1 MHTLRYVYSSSTFSS
16 LGLLS
21 FFTFKIKICAI
32 HIFISGPRCCG
43 SRLDVKQMVASP
55 EFRRF
60 GSGGSFFVNYT
71 ISTDIDVIPP
81 SRIIDFRRNSKS
93 SFDSNRFISFDWT
106 APGND
111 FVFGKATEYNIECF
125 GSMEEIVFDKTELPQ
140 PDVYG
145 TRQSASLQI
154 TIINKVLLCTIFAF
168 DEVSVSIT
176 LLRYWLS
183 SFRGRDT
190 ELLKLD
196 KF

>member
-1 MHTLRYVYSSSTFSS
+1 M
-16 LGLLS
+16 
-21 FFTFKIKICAI
+21 CN
-32 HIFISGPRCCG
+32 IFISGPRCCG

-93 SFDSNRFISFDWT
+93 SFDSNRFISFEWT

-111 FVFGKATEYNIECF
+111 FVFGKATEYNMECF

-154 TIINKVLLCTIFAF
+154 TIINQVLLCTIFAF
-168 DEVSVSIT
+168 DEVGMNTMAIWVV
-176 LLRYWLS
+176 
-183 SFRGRDT
+183 
-190 ELLKLD
+190 
-196 KF
+196 KFEVFKGGLQKSDFQCQFFCQMI

>member
-1 MHTLRYVYSSSTFSS
+1 
-16 LGLLS
+16 
-21 FFTFKIKICAI
+21 
-32 HIFISGPRCCG
+32 
-43 SRLDVKQMVASP
+43 MVASP

-93 SFDSNRFISFDWT
+93 SFDSNRFISFEWT

-125 GSMEEIVFDKTELPQ
+125 GSMEEIVFDKSELPQ

-168 DEVSVSIT
+168 DEVSVNVNIT
-176 LLRYWLS
+176 LWQYGLS
-183 SFRGRDT
+183 SFQERDT
-190 ELLKLD
+190 KLD
-196 KF
+196 F